1 MSIITEIIANF
12 KELLKKNYFPRN
24 KEEDEFLRWLEK
36 NIEYNNGSYNI
47 NERII
52 LTEEEQVDSEK
63 GSTDLKNLVKSW
75 ARSKKDKQEYWDT
88 LLKEGLSYLNGTF
101 CLDSENTN
109 FVQQTITGECGYE
122 VYYNGKHYYYID
134 IIVSPGVEGQ
144 VLGYIPEYTYYR
156 THTSETGELYV
167 EITSD
172 SLIEDTV
179 TLYAEPVTVGGVL
192 YGGGRITIE
201 PIN

>member
-63 GSTDLKNLVKSW
+63 GSSAIAKFANV
-75 ARSKKDKQEYWDT
+75 
-88 LLKEGLSYLNGTF
+88 
-101 CLDSENTN
+101 NTN
-109 FVQQTITGECGYE
+109 KI
-122 VYYNGKHYYYID
+122 KI
-134 IIVSPGVEGQ
+134 
-144 VLGYIPEYTYYR
+144 LR
-156 THTSETGELYV
+156 
-167 EITSD
+167 
-172 SLIEDTV
+172 
-179 TLYAEPVTVGGVL
+179 
-192 YGGGRITIE
+192 
-201 PIN
+201 